1 MLEKAR
7 ETFALALAGSQIFP
21 VGTMINDLTLIIFLK
36 PDFFCLTFIY
46 SFYKH

>member
-7 ETFALALAGSQIFP
+7 ETFALALTGPQIFP

-36 PDFFCLTFIY
+36 PDFFLFDIY
-46 SFYKH
+46 LQFL